1 MTHTVTDAEIA
12 PAWGKQNLTLLWS
25 LSAFAAVL
33 LVAPAIG
40 VGTLLAQ
47 IPHTNRGC
55 TADDGPI
62 CGDQAFLLQLSA
74 VSALILLSLYAYG
87 MLILKVG
94 SGEQGSWKPVLSAG
108 LAVLG
113 CALLV
118 LAIAYA
124 VELNR
129 PPAVLPPGL

>member
-1 MTHTVTDAEIA
+1 MTRTLTHARIA
-12 PAWGKQNLTLLWS
+12 PAWRKQNLILLWS
-25 LSAFAAVL
+25 LSAFAVVL
-33 LVAPAIG
+33 LVLPVIG
-40 VGTLLAQ
+40 VGINLAQ

-55 TADDGPI
+55 TETDGPV
-62 CGDQAFLLQLSA
+62 CGDQASLLQLSS

-94 SGEQGSWKPVLSAG
+94 SREQGSWKPVLAAG

-113 CALLV
+113 CTLLV
-118 LAIAYA
+118 LAVAYS

-129 PPAVLPPGL
+129 PPYVLPPGL